1 MPGPIDFLQIVS
13 GENKPP
19 RDDPPPAFAFQ
30 VEFFNGRP
38 FPGPLICSFQEV
50 SGLELALETEE
61 LAEGGENAFVHQLP
75 SRAKARRLTL
85 KRGLVQRGSAF
96 VEWVRL
102 SLWGGLEIPLQPA
115 DVKVQLLDE
124 TRSPRLVWVCQGAY
138 PVRWTM
144 DPFESTRNE
153 AAIEEIEL
161 AYRECLVLP

>member
-1 MPGPIDFLQIVS
+1 MPGPTDFLQIVS
-13 GENKPP
+13 GENVPR

-30 VEFFNGRP
+30 VEFFNGRR
-38 FPGPLICSFQEV
+38 FPAPLVCSFQEV
-50 SGLELALETEE
+50 SGLALELETEE
-61 LAEGGENAFVHQLP
+61 LPEGGENAFVHQLP

-85 KRGLVQRGSAF
+85 KRGLVQRNSAF
-96 VEWVRL
+96 VDWVRL
-102 SLWGGLEIPLQPA
+102 SLQGGLEVPLQPA

-124 TRSPRLVWVCQGAY
+124 RLAPRLGWVCQGAY

-161 AYRECLVLP
+161 AYRECLSLP